1 MAVYRYKE
9 APQVSVAPSSTE
21 KSAGGGRKRYNGSK
35 TRPDAELQART
46 VRQKP
51 ISGTPQEAQKAKAVR
66 KKRIMKHYM
75 IRKII
80 RRKQDL
86 KEQKKSQEQNSQRA
100 DAAAV
105 SQAETT
111 MERGAQE
118 VAIHTARGAWRTG
131 KAAHALYG
139 VTRQKVADTV
149 DSRVAKKSI
158 RRTVRR
164 YIDVNGK
171 VRLHYSYQSTR
182 QNANIRAMHIKKRQR
197 YRMVGQQH
205 LKSQRI
211 RERNRSSRAAA
222 RLANSPKA
230 ATTIYDAGRNATT
243 SRTLY
248 NPMRDMHGKQS
259 LYGAGRKTASTAI
272 NRAAMR
278 FHAASVS
285 QNAAAIAKS
294 KNVLKNT
301 QYRFRARTAGIRKL
315 KQKQMRKMIKGVGNT
330 SSSTVK
336 KGLVQSVGQAIGRLT
351 NVAKGK
357 VLIMGAAAI
366 LMICMVVAP
375 LSVVASAAGILFA
388 NDVAAVNT
396 GALSVGQAYMEA
408 QRAWSTEVLS
418 GETYSRVEYEG
429 TYADSIEV
437 LAVFAVK
444 VTELDGLDAMTM
456 GPEQRRVL
464 QQVYMDMNPYRKWI
478 EVVDDTRIL
487 HVQINR
493 MTADEAAN
501 KYHFT
506 RSQRA
511 MLHELL
517 EKYRTEL
524 SALLNTAGGKAL
536 SQAVLALREL
546 VEKYAA
552 KYGISDH
559 VDTLLAIIQVESG
572 GLLEDVMQS
581 SESLGLPP
589 NSLGKEASI
598 NQGCKYYSELLR
610 RANSLGCDLD
620 SVIQAYNYG
629 GGFLDYVAARGGKYS
644 FELAQA
650 FAEQKSGGVRVT
662 YKNEISIP
670 ENGGWRYNYGNMFY
684 VRLVKQYF
692 GGLSS
697 DVQQR
702 IAAIAQDY
710 QNYGITAPAGY
721 CEQWAEQVYRAA
733 GVQVNNW
740 CCAGRN
746 RVTNVV
752 SRDSSNIP
760 VGAMVYNDPAVYN
773 SRTTCRCGLNAGHVG
788 IYIGN
793 GMIISNI
800 GGSSTDT
807 LESWT
812 SYYGFGGWGWGGATV
827 N

>member
-1 MAVYRYKE
+1 MAIYRYKT
-9 APQVSVAPSSTE
+9 PQVSAAPSSTGN
-21 KSAGGGRKRYNGSK
+21 SAGGGEKRYNGSR
-35 TRPDAELQART
+35 TRSDAELQART
-46 VRQKP
+46 VRKKP
-51 ISGTPQEAQKAKAVR
+51 ASGRPQDANKAKAVR

-75 IRKII
+75 IRKLI
-80 RRKQDL
+80 RQKQDL
-86 KEQKKSQEQNSQRA
+86 KERKKSQEQNGQQA

-118 VAIHTARGAWRTG
+118 VAIHTVRGAWRTG
-131 KAAHALYG
+131 RAAHALYG
-139 VTRQKVADTV
+139 ATRQKVTDTL
-149 DSRVAKKSI
+149 DARAAKKSV

-164 YIDVNGK
+164 YIDANGK
-171 VRLHYSYQSTR
+171 VRLRYSYQSTR
-182 QNANIRAMHIKKRQR
+182 QNANIRRTQIKKRQK
-197 YRMVGQQH
+197 YRVATGWQLRTRQQM
-205 LKSQRI
+205 QA
-211 RERNRSSRAAA
+211 RNRAA
-222 RLANSPKA
+222 RTAKRS
-230 ATTIYDAGRNATT
+230 ATVQ
-243 SRTLY
+243 SQTLY
-248 NPMRDMHGKQS
+248 NPMRINSG
-259 LYGAGRKTASTAI
+259 LYGAGRRTASMRI
-272 NRAAMR
+272 NRASMQLRAAGISPNTP
-278 FHAASVS
+278 AASVPMRRS
-285 QNAAAIAKS
+285 TG
-294 KNVLKNT
+294 VLKNIE
-301 QYRFRARTAGIRKL
+301 YRLRARAAGVKKL
-315 KQKQMRKMIKGVGNT
+315 KRKQMQKLVKGAQGAA
-330 SSSTVK
+330 STTAK
-336 KGLVQSVGQAIGRLT
+336 KGIFKAAGSAIS
-351 NVAKGK
+351 K
-357 VLIMGAAAI
+357 
-366 LMICMVVAP
+366 
-375 LSVVASAAGILFA
+375 VASAAKGKIVLIGAAVVLVMCMIVAPISIMASPLGLLFA
-388 NDVAAVNT
+388 DEMNTSNVNIV
-396 GALSVGQAYMEA
+396 SVGQAYMMA
-408 QRAWSTEVLS
+408 QRAWSEQVLS
-418 GETYSRVEYEG
+418 GENYDRVEYEG
-429 TYADSIEV
+429 AYADSIEV

-444 VTELDGLDAMTM
+444 VTEQDGLDALTM
-456 GPEQRRVL
+456 GSEQCNILR
-464 QQVYMDMNPYRKWI
+464 QVYMDMNLYRKWI

-487 HVQINR
+487 HVQINKL
-493 MTADEAAN
+493 TADEAAD
-501 KYHFT
+501 KYHFSNAQKT
-506 RSQRA
+506 

-517 EKYRTEL
+517 EDYQSEL
-524 SALLNTAGGKAL
+524 SALLNSAGGKAL

-589 NSLGKEASI
+589 NSLSMEASI

-610 RANSLGCDLD
+610 RADSLGCDLD
-620 SVIQAYNYG
+620 SVIQSYNYG

-650 FAEQKSGGVRVT
+650 FAEQKSDGVKVT
-662 YKNEISIP
+662 YKNEISIA

-684 VRLVKQYF
+684 VRLVKQYN

-702 IAAIAQDY
+702 IVAIAQDY
-710 QNYGITAPAGY
+710 QNYGITAPARY
-721 CEQWAEQVYRAA
+721 CEMWAEQVYRAA

-752 SRDSSNIP
+752 STDSSNIP

-773 SRTTCRCGLNAGHVG
+773 SRTTCGCGLNAGHVG

-812 SYYGFGGWGWGGATV
+812 SYYGFGGWGWGGTV
-827 N
+827 VN

>member
-1 MAVYRYKE
+1 MAIYRYKT
-9 APQVSVAPSSTE
+9 PQVSAAPSSTGN
-21 KSAGGGRKRYNGSK
+21 SAGGGEKRYNGSR
-35 TRPDAELQART
+35 TRSDAELQART
-46 VRQKP
+46 VRKKSA
-51 ISGTPQEAQKAKAVR
+51 SGSPQDANKAKASH
-66 KKRIMKHYM
+66 KKRIIKHYM

-105 SQAETT
+105 NQAETT

-118 VAIHTARGAWRTG
+118 VAIHTVRGAWRTG

-139 VTRQKVADTV
+139 TARQKVTDTL
-149 DSRVAKKSI
+149 DSRAAKKSV

-164 YIDVNGK
+164 YIDANGK
-171 VRLHYSYQSTR
+171 VRLRYSYQSTR
-182 QNANIRAMHIKKRQR
+182 QNANIRRTQIKKRQK
-197 YRMVGQQH
+197 YRVTAGRQLRTRQQM
-205 LKSQRI
+205 QA
-211 RERNRSSRAAA
+211 RNRAA
-222 RLANSPKA
+222 RTAKRS
-230 ATTIYDAGRNATT
+230 ATAR
-243 SRTLY
+243 SQTLY
-248 NPMRDMHGKQS
+248 NPMRMNSG
-259 LYGAGRKTASTAI
+259 LYGAGRRTASMRI
-272 NRAAMR
+272 NRASMQLRAAGISPNR
-278 FHAASVS
+278 PAASVPMRRS
-285 QNAAAIAKS
+285 TG
-294 KNVLKNT
+294 VLKNIE
-301 QYRFRARTAGIRKL
+301 YRLRARAAGVKKL
-315 KQKQMRKMIKGVGNT
+315 KRKQMQRLVKGAQGAA
-330 SSSTVK
+330 STTAK
-336 KGLVQSVGQAIGRLT
+336 KGIFK
-351 NVAKGK
+351 VAGSAVSK
-357 VLIMGAAAI
+357 
-366 LMICMVVAP
+366 
-375 LSVVASAAGILFA
+375 VASAAKGKIVLIGAAVVLVMCMIVAPISIIASPLGLLFA
-388 NDVAAVNT
+388 DEMNITNVNVV
-396 GALSVGQAYMEA
+396 SVGQAYMMA
-408 QRAWSTEVLS
+408 QKAWSEEVLS

-444 VTELDGLDAMTM
+444 VTEQDGLDALTM
-456 GPEQRRVL
+456 GPEQCDILR
-464 QQVYMDMNPYRKWI
+464 QVYMDMNPYRKWI

-487 HVQINR
+487 HVQINKL
-493 MTADEAAN
+493 TADEAAD
-501 KYHFT
+501 KYHFSNAQKT
-506 RSQRA
+506 

-517 EKYRTEL
+517 EDYQSEL
-524 SALLNTAGGKAL
+524 SALLNSAGGKAL
-536 SQAVLALREL
+536 SPEVLALKEL
-546 VEKYAA
+546 VEKYARM
-552 KYGISDH
+552 YGISDH
-559 VDTLLAIIQVESG
+559 VNTLLAIIQVESG

-589 NSLGKEASI
+589 NSLSKEASI
-598 NQGCKYYSELLR
+598 NQGCKYYSELVR

-644 FELAQA
+644 FQLAQA
-650 FAEQKSGGVRVT
+650 FAEQKSGGVKVT
-662 YKNEISIP
+662 YKNEISIA

-684 VRLVKQYF
+684 VRLVKQYN
-692 GGLSS
+692 GGLRS

-702 IAAIAQDY
+702 IVAIAQDY

-721 CEQWAEQVYRAA
+721 CEMWAEQVYRAA

-752 SRDSSNIP
+752 STDSSNIP

-773 SRTTCRCGLNAGHVG
+773 SRTTCGCGLNAGHVG

-812 SYYGFGGWGWGGATV
+812 SYYGFGGWGWGGAAV

>member
-1 MAVYRYKE
+1 MAIYRYKT
-9 APQVSVAPSSTE
+9 PQVSAAPSSTGN
-21 KSAGGGRKRYNGSK
+21 SAGGGEKRYNGSR
-35 TRPDAELQART
+35 TRSDAELQART
-46 VRQKP
+46 VRKKSA
-51 ISGTPQEAQKAKAVR
+51 SGSPQDANKAKASH
-66 KKRIMKHYM
+66 KKHIIKHYM
-75 IRKII
+75 IRKLI

-86 KEQKKSQEQNSQRA
+86 KERKKSQEQNGQRA

-118 VAIHTARGAWRTG
+118 VAIHTVRGAWRTG
-131 KAAHALYG
+131 RAAHALYG
-139 VTRQKVADTV
+139 ATRQKVTDTL
-149 DSRVAKKSI
+149 DARAAKKSV

-164 YIDVNGK
+164 YIDANGK
-171 VRLHYSYQSTR
+171 VRLRYSYQSTR
-182 QNANIRAMHIKKRQR
+182 QNANIRRTQIKKRQR
-197 YRMVGQQH
+197 YRLAAGRQLRTRQQM
-205 LKSQRI
+205 QA
-211 RERNRSSRAAA
+211 RNRAA
-222 RLANSPKA
+222 RTAKRS
-230 ATTIYDAGRNATT
+230 ATAQ
-243 SRTLY
+243 SQTLY
-248 NPMRDMHGKQS
+248 NPMRINSG
-259 LYGAGRKTASTAI
+259 LYGAGRRTASMRI
-272 NRAAMR
+272 NRASMQLRAAGISPNTP
-278 FHAASVS
+278 AASVPMRRS
-285 QNAAAIAKS
+285 TGM
-294 KNVLKNT
+294 LKNIE
-301 QYRFRARTAGIRKL
+301 YRLRARAAGVKKL
-315 KQKQMRKMIKGVGNT
+315 KRKQMQKLVKGAQGA
-330 SSSTVK
+330 SSTTAK
-336 KGLVQSVGQAIGRLT
+336 KGIFK
-351 NVAKGK
+351 VAGSAVSK
-357 VLIMGAAAI
+357 
-366 LMICMVVAP
+366 
-375 LSVVASAAGILFA
+375 VASAAKGKIALIGAAVVLVMCMIVAPISIMASPLGLLFA
-388 NDVAAVNT
+388 DEMNTSNVNVV
-396 GALSVGQAYMEA
+396 SVGQVYMMA
-408 QRAWSTEVLS
+408 QRAWSEQVLS
-418 GETYSRVEYEG
+418 GENYDRVEYEG
-429 TYADSIEV
+429 AYADSIEV

-444 VTELDGLDAMTM
+444 VTEQDGLDALTM
-456 GPEQRRVL
+456 GPEQCDILR
-464 QQVYMDMNPYRKWI
+464 QVYMDMNPYRKWI

-487 HVQINR
+487 HVQINKLR
-493 MTADEAAN
+493 ADEAAD
-501 KYHFT
+501 KYHFSNAQKT
-506 RSQRA
+506 

-517 EKYRTEL
+517 EDYQSEL
-524 SALLNTAGGKAL
+524 SALLHSAGGKSL

-552 KYGISDH
+552 KYGISDY

-589 NSLGKEASI
+589 NSLSKEASI
-598 NQGCKYYSELLR
+598 NQGCKYYSELVR
-610 RANSLGCDLD
+610 RANNLGCDHN

-650 FAEQKSGGVRVT
+650 FAEQKSGGVKVT
-662 YKNEISIP
+662 YKNEISIA

-684 VRLVKQYF
+684 VRLVKQYN

-702 IAAIAQDY
+702 IVAIAQDY

-721 CEQWAEQVYRAA
+721 CEMWAEQVYRAA

-752 SRDSSNIP
+752 STDSSNIP

-773 SRTTCRCGLNAGHVG
+773 SHTTCGCGLNAGHVG

-812 SYYGFGGWGWGGATV
+812 SYYGFGGWGWGGAAV
-827 N
+827 D

>member
-1 MAVYRYKE
+1 MAIYRYKT
-9 APQVSVAPSSTE
+9 PQVSAAPSSTGN
-21 KSAGGGRKRYNGSK
+21 SAGGGEKRYNGSR
-35 TRPDAELQART
+35 TRSDAELQART
-46 VRQKP
+46 VRKKP
-51 ISGTPQEAQKAKAVR
+51 ASGRPQDANKAKTVR

-75 IRKII
+75 IRKLI

-86 KEQKKSQEQNSQRA
+86 KERKKSQEQNGQRA

-105 SQAETT
+105 NQAETT

-118 VAIHTARGAWRTG
+118 VAIHTVRGAWRTG

-139 VTRQKVADTV
+139 ATRQKVTDTL
-149 DSRVAKKSI
+149 DSRAAKKSV

-164 YIDVNGK
+164 YIDANGK
-171 VRLHYSYQSTR
+171 VQLRYSYQSTR
-182 QNANIRAMHIKKRQR
+182 QNANIRRTQIKKRQK
-197 YRMVGQQH
+197 YRVADGQQLRTMRQLRMECQH
-205 LKSQRI
+205 RAGRQQAQVH
-211 RERNRSSRAAA
+211 SRVATASKGSAAA
-222 RLANSPKA
+222 RSQ
-230 ATTIYDAGRNATT
+230 
-243 SRTLY
+243 TLY
-248 NPMRDMHGKQS
+248 NPMRMNSGMYGEGRRTAFAKLNRASMQLNAAGISQTPTATSVPMRRSTTVLQNIQYRLRARSAGVKKLKRKQMQKFAK
-259 LYGAGRKTASTAI
+259 GAQKTAATAT
-272 NRAAMR
+272 
-278 FHAASVS
+278 
-285 QNAAAIAKS
+285 K
-294 KNVLKNT
+294 
-301 QYRFRARTAGIRKL
+301 
-315 KQKQMRKMIKGVGNT
+315 KGVFKAAEAVINKIA
-330 SSSTVK
+330 SAAK
-336 KGLVQSVGQAIGRLT
+336 RKIALIGA
-351 NVAKGK
+351 VV
-357 VLIMGAAAI
+357 VLACC
-366 LMICMVVAP
+366 MIVAP
-375 LSVVASAAGILFA
+375 LSIMASPLGLLFA
-388 NDVAAVNT
+388 DEMNITNVNVV
-396 GALSVGQAYMEA
+396 SVGQAYMMA
-408 QRAWSTEVLS
+408 QKAWSEQVLS
-418 GETYSRVEYEG
+418 GENYDRVEYEG
-429 TYADSIEV
+429 AYADSIEV

-444 VTELDGLDAMTM
+444 VTEQDGLDALTM
-456 GPEQRRVL
+456 GSEQCNILR
-464 QQVYMDMNPYRKWI
+464 QVYMDMNLYRKWI

-487 HVQINR
+487 HVQINKL
-493 MTADEAAN
+493 TADEAAD
-501 KYHFT
+501 KYHFSNAQKT
-506 RSQRA
+506 

-517 EKYRTEL
+517 EDYQSEL
-524 SALLNTAGGKAL
+524 SALLNSAGGKAL

-589 NSLGKEASI
+589 NSLSMEASI

-610 RANSLGCDLD
+610 RADSLGCDLD
-620 SVIQAYNYG
+620 SVIQSYNYG

-650 FAEQKSGGVRVT
+650 FAEQKSDGVKVT
-662 YKNEISIP
+662 YKNEISIA

-684 VRLVKQYF
+684 VRLVKQYN

-702 IAAIAQDY
+702 IVAIAQDY

-721 CEQWAEQVYRAA
+721 CEMWAEQVYRAA

-752 SRDSSNIP
+752 STDSSNIP

-773 SRTTCRCGLNAGHVG
+773 SRTTCGCGLNAGHVG

-812 SYYGFGGWGWGGATV
+812 SYYGFGGWGWGGTV
-827 N
+827 VN